1 MITVRMAFKLT
12 LSASFLLCQGAP
24 LLSAAEDAYRK
35 MADDFAKY
43 SVAHDIKNVT
53 VIDFL
58 RKGRTSPEESGYIS
72 EKLLSALVASGKV
85 NLLERSQL
93 DKILEERRLSASG
106 GAGDSGKK
114 IDGSNAIIA
123 GTVFGTERQLKV
135 IAKMI
140 DPLSG
145 AVLHTV
151 ETETER
157 QFGLMLE
164 RLAPGDGVPGLRVK
178 APVAGEGGV
187 RRLPPGPNSAWPSP
201 GPGPC
206 DVRKARLASLQSAT
220 LEARAKY
227 WSLRMRD
234 PAFDM
239 KKVMGNPGG
248 ELSPTER
255 KRFYDML
262 RTVHIDQEPPEIT
275 GSEMKAVLSVIQ
287 EENRISGDCGAE
299 REAGV
304 F

>member
-43 SVAHDIKNVT
+43 SAAHDIKNVT

-58 RKGRTSPEESGYIS
+58 RKGMTFPEESGYIS

-93 DKILEERRLSASG
+93 DKILEERGFSASG
-106 GAGDSGKK
+106 GTGNNWRK
-114 IDGSNAIIA
+114 IDSSNAIIA
-123 GTVFGTERQLKV
+123 GTVFGTERRLKV

-140 DPLSG
+140 DPLTG
-145 AVLHTV
+145 AVLHTA
-151 ETETER
+151 EAETER
-157 QFGLMLE
+157 QFGIMLE
-164 RLAPGDGVPGLRVK
+164 RLDPGDKVPGLRVEE
-178 APVAGEGGV
+178 PVSGEGGTM
-187 RRLPPGPNSAWPSP
+187 RRPPGLTGAWPSP
-201 GPGPC
+201 GPDPC

-239 KKVMGNPGG
+239 EKVTGNPGG

-262 RTVHIDQEPPEIT
+262 RAVHLDPEPPEIT
-275 GSEMKAVLSVIQ
+275 KPEMKAVLSVIQ
-287 EENRISGDCGAE
+287 EEKRISADCGWGIEDADD
-299 REAGV
+299 
-304 F
+304 